1 MSTKEN
7 KTTATAT
14 QEQSAT
20 TFNNEKRIVLWKND
34 QSTADNYQPIVR
46 GQVTIDGKL
55 YYISLWAQKDKNG
68 NTFWNG
74 KVRKSD
80 EMFNQSN
87 EALPF

>member
-1 MSTKEN
+1 MSTKT
-7 KTTATAT
+7 KATSTAT
-14 QEQSAT
+14 QAETPAT
-20 TFNNEKRIVLWKND
+20 FDNEKRIVLWKND
-34 QSTADNYQPIVR
+34 QSTADNHQPIVR

-55 YYISLWAQKDKNG
+55 YYISIWSQKDKNG

-80 EMFNQSN
+80 EMVNQSD